1 LGDRHAYLDHLYPL
15 LEALMKFL
23 PFLLLPNLAYA
34 ARYSLRPDDVSG
46 DVSLLGMVV
55 LGLIVW
61 WWVTMD
67 EK

>member
-1 LGDRHAYLDHLYPL
+1 
-15 LEALMKFL
+15 MKFL